1 MGRKKGCCG
10 ASPRCKKCPKRK
22 KAGKKALA
30 AVDRDNLAILLAWPA
45 RAR

>member
-22 KAGKKALA
+22 EAGKKGLA
-30 AVDRDNLAILLAWPA
+30 AVDRDNRVILLARPA
-45 RAR
+45 SAR